1 MAAVPRRSLPV
12 TWRIQVSVHCPCRW
26 RGRGTLNGRYEFRK
40 QPEARQCGRNPSG
53 NWLPARP
60 AALSSLRQKF
70 EEFWDFL
77 QVRRNCPYRVQG
89 RASTSQGMHGRSRA
103 SGLLTQRMR
112 GRPNSI
118 SSDILIAHIN
128 GSMAGALADSEAA
141 VNSHTLARPKRCE
154 NSSVV
159 AKRSRPC
166 TTTQPKQ
173 PQKNNERSAS
183 SGFRL
188 RANAPEGEKR
198 FPISPVRGGGLS
210 WLI

>member
-60 AALSSLRQKF
+60 AALPSLRQKF

-89 RASTSQGMHGRSRA
+89 RTSTRA
-103 SGLLTQRMR
+103 GNARNVKSVGIAYATHA
-112 GRPNSI
+112 RPAEFYKFR
-118 SSDILIAHIN
+118 LIAHIKPFY
-128 GSMAGALADSEAA
+128 GWCLSRQRGRGQYPHTCQAETLQEFSSCREAKSA
-141 VNSHTLARPKRCE
+141 VHDNPTKA
-154 NSSVV
+154 
-159 AKRSRPC
+159 
-166 TTTQPKQ
+166 TT
-173 PQKNNERSAS
+173 
-183 SGFRL
+183 
-188 RANAPEGEKR
+188 EK
-198 FPISPVRGGGLS
+198 
-210 WLI
+210 